1 MIVSLN
7 TPWGLFFLIIL
18 WSRVVRL
25 ILKMKEL
32 RPTTPKW
39 RTSAQKERNRHRE
52 NKKPCLTTPTS
63 SGLSP
68 RPFPQAS
75 QLGSSPHRRPPY
87 SRAPGQGWPGRLG
100 PAGTDCLCPTS
111 PGLTQTWKGK
121 WRCPTEPNRAPAR
134 DSEEAP
140 QVQIQSEIQLPL
152 SLPCLIPRPS
162 FIRSTSLCS
171 PHGMCLKLQKCW
183 DVDVFSPV
191 NYYLIS

>member
-1 MIVSLN
+1 MLENSYKFFTTLPPCDLLFLILVNEEMIVSLN
-7 TPWGLFFLIIL
+7 IPRGVFFLIIL
-18 WSRVVRL
+18 WTRIVRL
-25 ILKMKEL
+25 ISKMKEL
-32 RPTTPKW
+32 RPRTPKW
-39 RTSAQKERNRHRE
+39 WTSAQKERKRHRE

-75 QLGSSPHRRPPY
+75 KLGSSPHRRPPY

-140 QVQIQSEIQLPL
+140 QVQTQVGNPAAPKP
-152 SLPCLIPRPS
+152 SLLFP
-162 FIRSTSLCS
+162 
-171 PHGMCLKLQKCW
+171 
-183 DVDVFSPV
+183 
-191 NYYLIS
+191 